1 MNATVQVYAG
11 NDDGEQALFIPRLAP
26 TFETQP
32 LNERLYEVVTR
43 DGERIASTTS
53 YDRALEL
60 ANNLIFEARKW
71 QNTVGD
77 DAVLG

>member
-1 MNATVQVYAG
+1 MYCGTVRQKEMKMEDLFNA
-11 NDDGEQALFIPRLAP
+11 RLAP

-32 LNERLYEVVTR
+32 ASERLYEVVTR

-60 ANNLIFEARKW
+60 ANNLAFEVRKW